1 MNRPLM
7 AMLAAA
13 LGLTVWMA
21 SQDDAATVEPVS
33 KQGSRPAARSAE
45 HAADRTEQPAKP
57 AAQARGADGPQPWE
71 RQALIDGVTRWQA
84 RAHGAWPPMASPQA
98 WDSVLPPPPPVVK
111 ASVEAPPPPV
121 APPFPH
127 QWLGRF
133 NDETPPV
140 PRAVVSGPQST
151 WVVRAGDVIEGQW
164 RVDRIQDRTMTLTY
178 LPLQQVQTIA
188 MK

>member
-1 MNRPLM
+1 
-7 AMLAAA
+7 
-13 LGLTVWMA
+13 
-21 SQDDAATVEPVS
+21 
-33 KQGSRPAARSAE
+33 
-45 HAADRTEQPAKP
+45 
-57 AAQARGADGPQPWE
+57 
-71 RQALIDGVTRWQA
+71 
-84 RAHGAWPPMASPQA
+84 MASPQA